1 MSNLLL
7 SVRKSLNKVIVGTS
21 RIFYGFDKSI
31 QGVKKSKIV
40 NVPNYEKDTNFQ
52 IFYPTNFDEKKL
64 PTIFYFHGG
73 GWIEY
78 DKSLYNTLCK
88 RLAKMGNIVVNID
101 YPLAPK
107 YKMQELLEGCINII
121 NYAENIAK
129 ENYNANGDIILAGD
143 SAGAQI
149 SALLGGAQS
158 AGKFGELFPNLTLP
172 NVTELLLFYGV
183 YDFETVK
190 KTDFP
195 SIKLMLDAV
204 FTDESNAEYHKYS
217 PINYVTKNFPRC
229 LIASG
234 EVDKLHIL
242 QTLEFVKTLDKENVP
257 YQTIYFDKSQI
268 FGLHGFMAFDDFVTN
283 KETREAIG
291 NFLSKNIELSK

>member
-1 MSNLLL
+1 MRKISPKKIIMQMEILFLREILRALKFRLYLEVHSLRVNLV
-7 SVRKSLNKVIVGTS
+7 SC
-21 RIFYGFDKSI
+21 
-31 QGVKKSKIV
+31 
-40 NVPNYEKDTNFQ
+40 FQ
-52 IFYPTNFDEKKL
+52 
-64 PTIFYFHGG
+64 
-73 GWIEY
+73 
-78 DKSLYNTLCK
+78 
-88 RLAKMGNIVVNID
+88 
-101 YPLAPK
+101 
-107 YKMQELLEGCINII
+107 
-121 NYAENIAK
+121 
-129 ENYNANGDIILAGD
+129 
-143 SAGAQI
+143 
-149 SALLGGAQS
+149 
-158 AGKFGELFPNLTLP
+158 NLTLP

-183 YDFETVK
+183 YDFETVE

-204 FTDESNAEYHKYS
+204 FTEESDAEYHKYS